1 MREIFTFQRQVSQRL
16 LLWSVVSI
24 VLGGWLMRK
33 DNANQ
38 RGFGQQAATWG
49 VIDAAIALGGWFG
62 SQQRSR
68 AADGQHPEVQAKE
81 TRNLRRLLWINAGL
95 DVLYMLGGLWWS
107 RKDDPQ
113 GRGWAG
119 HGWGVVVQGAFLFV
133 FDLIHALLL
142 KNRQMKDRQPSRV
155 EDQPA

>member
-16 LLWSVVSI
+16 LLWSVISV
-24 VLGGWLMRK
+24 VVGGWLMRK
-33 DNANQ
+33 DNADQ
-38 RGFGQQAATWG
+38 RGFGQQAAAWG
-49 VIDAAIALGGWFG
+49 AIDAAIALGGWFG
-62 SQQRSR
+62 SQRRSR
-68 AADGQHPEVQAKE
+68 ADDAQSTEVQTKE

-95 DVLYMLGGLWWS
+95 DVFYMLGGLWWA
-107 RKDDPQ
+107 RKDDPE

-133 FDLIHALLL
+133 FDVVHALLL
-142 KNRQMKDRQPSRV
+142 KDRQPSNV

>member
-16 LLWSVVSI
+16 LLWSVASI

-33 DNANQ
+33 DNADQ
-38 RGFGQQAATWG
+38 RGFGQQAAAWG

-62 SQQRSR
+62 SQRRSR
-68 AADGQHPEVQAKE
+68 AADAGSAEVQAKE
-81 TRNLRRLLWINAGL
+81 TRSLRRLLWINTGL
-95 DVLYMLGGLWWS
+95 DVLYMLGGFLWA
-107 RKDDPQ
+107 RRADPQ
-113 GRGWAG
+113 KRGWAG

-133 FDLIHALLL
+133 FDLVHALLL
-142 KNRQMKDRQPSRV
+142 KDRQPSNI